1 MNGNASDL
9 DGCACPVKLKLM
21 STDVQALITDLLS
34 SVAVPPS
41 IMVRTE
47 VEPSNARLDP
57 AAIKLA
63 LADIITNAVQ
73 AMPDGGTLS
82 IGAAESGGQLQIY
95 IEESHADMRTEGVG
109 GPRTFMNPNGTGAG
123 LMVAKRMVEA
133 HGGRIGIEID
143 LGRSSRVTI
152 VLPAAEEGGRDGRL
166 QQKQR
171 PAVIPWVPWRS
182 FGFWT
187 V

>member
-1 MNGNASDL
+1 MNENASDL

-21 STDVQALITDLLS
+21 STDVKALITDSIS
-34 SVAVPPS
+34 SVAVPSS

-73 AMPDGGTLS
+73 AMPDGGALS
-82 IGAAESGGQLQIY
+82 IGAAESGGQLQID
-95 IEESHADMRTEGVG
+95 IEESHADMRTEGVD

-152 VLPAAEEGGRDGRL
+152 VLPATEEGGRDGRL
-166 QQKQR
+166 QREQR